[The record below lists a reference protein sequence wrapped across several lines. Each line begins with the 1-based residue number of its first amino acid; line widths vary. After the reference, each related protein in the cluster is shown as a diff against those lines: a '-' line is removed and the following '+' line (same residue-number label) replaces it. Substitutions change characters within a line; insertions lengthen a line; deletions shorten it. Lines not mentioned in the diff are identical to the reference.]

1 MIRLLRHLVGT
12 LLLALMLVPFAFFFP
27 ALFLLAP
34 NEPDARVLIFFA
46 APLSAGVV
54 TLIYSQWSSV
64 HAWNRMGRLGHWR
77 EDHGGIVRT
86 VPRACGWLFGSIFFS
101 FIAEFAFVFS
111 FRSAP
116 FGMLVLATYSPIFF
130 CWCWRRTGHV

>member
-34 NEPDARVLIFFA
+34 KDPDARVLIFFA

-64 HAWNRMGRLGHWR
+64 HKWNRMGRLRQWR
-77 EDHGGIVRT
+77 EDHGGMFQT
-86 VPRACGWLFGSIFFS
+86 VTRACGWLFGSIFFS
-101 FIAEFAFVFS
+101 FIAEFAFVFF

-116 FGMLVLATYSPIFF
+116 FWSLALATYSPLFL
-130 CWCWRRTGHV
+130 CLLWRRTGHA

>member
-34 NEPDARVLIFFA
+34 KDPDARVLIFFA
-46 APLSAGVV
+46 APLSAGVA

-64 HAWNRMGRLGHWR
+64 HAWNRMGRLGQWR
-77 EDHGGIVRT
+77 EDHGGIFRT
-86 VPRACGWLFGSIFFS
+86 VPRACGWLFGPIFFS
-101 FIAEFAFVFS
+101 FIAEFAFAFS

-116 FGMLVLATYSPIFF
+116 FGMLALATYSPLFF
-130 CWCWRRTGHV
+130 CWYWRRTGHV